1 MSSPEEPH
9 RPVPPQPGHQPS
21 AGQPAAGQPP
31 VPYYAAPPGPPGYA
45 APPPAN
51 GAPANYPPPANGAPP
66 NYPPPNSAPANYP
79 PPANGAP
86 ANYPPPANGAP
97 PNYPPP
103 GAGAPANYPPPANG
117 APANYPPPA
126 NSAPH
131 YGSPYYGGPGR
142 PPPKKSHKALWIVLG
157 IVGSVLLLVAVG
169 GVILINVV
177 GGATNQA
184 RGIADEFTK
193 LIIAGDVNNAYENYL
208 DPALK
213 EKLSREE
220 FALGVQGLGLDS
232 SCKPNYSSVNVSSK
246 NGSNSADIAGSIDCD
261 TKRVELIYR
270 FEGLHELKMVNI
282 RLRPQR

>member
-51 GAPANYPPPANGAPP
+51 GAPANYPPPAN
-66 NYPPPNSAPANYP
+66 
-79 PPANGAP
+79 
-86 ANYPPPANGAP
+86 
-97 PNYPPP
+97 
-103 GAGAPANYPPPANG
+103 
-117 APANYPPPA
+117 
-126 NSAPH
+126 SAPH

-157 IVGSVLLLVAVG
+157 VVGSVLLLVAVG